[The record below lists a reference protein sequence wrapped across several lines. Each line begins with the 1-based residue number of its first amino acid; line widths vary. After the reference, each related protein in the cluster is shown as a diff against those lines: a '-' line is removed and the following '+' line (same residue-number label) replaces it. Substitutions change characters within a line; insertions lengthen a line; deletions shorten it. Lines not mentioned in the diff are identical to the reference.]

1 MTIAADVEQLCLQ
14 AAGLNNASD
23 RRNFFSR
30 FPELLQ
36 ASVVEQLADAVRAAV
51 RVDVQKAMSLAEAA
65 IVIAEELRNEEALAR
80 SLRAKANALWIMGD
94 CRSAVDQFR
103 KAAELFEQAGDMNE
117 VGRTLSSSLQSLG
130 LLGQYDTAMAAAER
144 AREIFSRAG
153 DTWRIARL
161 DINIANLY
169 HRQNRFWEALAAY
182 ERAYCEL
189 VPHKDMEGIGAALHN
204 MAVCLIALDDFPR
217 ALETYQRAR
226 KFCEQHEMP
235 LVAAQA
241 DYNIACLYQLRGD
254 YTTALAFLRSTRET
268 FRNSSDN
275 YHVALCDLDQSD
287 IYLELRLIK
296 EASAM
301 AQNSLERFEQLG
313 MGFES
318 ARSLTN
324 LAIAKS
330 LMGRSNDALGLFS
343 QAKAIMCREQNE
355 AWAFLIDVYKA
366 LVLFDQGNLTEA
378 RELALQSAKFFR
390 NMPLPSKFVF
400 CLLVLARVSL
410 HNGNTRDSAR
420 YCAEALATL
429 ETLGWPALSY
439 EAQFLRGQ
447 IHEAE
452 DQPEE
457 AYETYQAARS
467 ILETVRS
474 SLQKPEFKIGFMRN
488 RLEVY
493 ERLIQLCLDR
503 TSKESSEEALSYV
516 EAAKSRTLQELIVG
530 GGQPVPE
537 ASEDTERDQQ
547 IRDLRKQLN
556 WYYHRIEREQLSQ
569 ESISENQ
576 ARFLRQQAVACERR
590 LEQSLLESP
599 NSSIV
604 ARALQDSSATTL
616 HRIRGALG
624 PDAAL
629 IEYFSIRRCI
639 FASVVTAERVD
650 IVRLVPTPRVT
661 QLLRMLQFQLS
672 KFRLSEDYVARF
684 ESALIR
690 ATQAHLRSLFE
701 DLFAPLEHLLTARD
715 LVVVPHGPLHS
726 VPFDALF
733 DGRNYVLDRF
743 TVCYAP
749 SASIF
754 AHCCAQPDRRSGPS
768 LILGVEDQ
776 DTPFIGEEIRAVASA
791 VPEPQV
797 LVGAQATEE
806 ALRKQGRQSRLIHIA
821 THGYFRQDSPM
832 FSAIRLSDSYLN
844 LYDLYRMNLPVDLL
858 TMSGC
863 VTGMNAVE
871 EGDELVGLTRGLLYA
886 GARSLL
892 LSLWDVGDRST
903 SDLMRNFYFR
913 LQTEPRRA
921 AALRAAMLDARERN
935 PHPYYWA
942 PFKLVGKGL
951 TF

>member
-1 MTIAADVEQLCLQ
+1 MNIAADVDQLCLQ
-14 AAGLNNASD
+14 AAGLNSASARGD
-23 RRNFFSR
+23 FFSR

-36 ASVVEQLADAVRAAV
+36 ASVVEQLAEAVRAAV

-65 IVIAEELRNEEALAR
+65 IVIAIELGNEEALAR
-80 SLRAKANALWIMGD
+80 GLRAKANALWFMGD

-103 KAAELFEQAGDMNE
+103 RAADLFKQAGNMNE

-130 LLGQYDTAMAAAER
+130 LLGQYGTAMAAAER
-144 AREIFSRAG
+144 AREIFNRAG

-169 HRQNRFWEALAAY
+169 HRQNRFREALAAY

-189 VPHKDMEGIGAALHN
+189 APHKDMEGIGAALHN

-226 KFCEQHEMP
+226 EFCDQHEMP

-254 YTTALAFLRSTRET
+254 YTRALAFLRSTRET
-268 FRNSSDN
+268 FRNSGDN

-313 MGFES
+313 MGFEL

-324 LAIAKS
+324 LAIATS
-330 LMGRSNDALGLFS
+330 LMGRSNDALELFS
-343 QAKAIMCREQNE
+343 RAKAIMCREQNE
-355 AWAFLIDVYKA
+355 AWPFLIDVYRA
-366 LVLFDQGNLTEA
+366 LVLFDQGNLAEA
-378 RELALQSAKFFR
+378 GELALQSAEFFR
-390 NMPLPSKFVF
+390 NMPLPSKYVF

-410 HNGNTRDSAR
+410 HNRNTRDSAR

-452 DQPEE
+452 HQPEQ

-467 ILETVRS
+467 ILETIRS

-503 TSKESSEEALSYV
+503 MSKESSEEALSYV

-537 ASEDTERDQQ
+537 TSEDTESDQQ

-576 ARFLRQQAVACERR
+576 VRFLRHQAVGCERQ

-604 ARALQDSSATTL
+604 ARALQHSSATTL

-629 IEYFSIRRCI
+629 IEYFSIKQCI

-650 IVRLVPTPRVT
+650 IVRLGPTPRV
-661 QLLRMLQFQLS
+661 
-672 KFRLSEDYVARF
+672 A
-684 ESALIR
+684 
-690 ATQAHLRSLFE
+690 
-701 DLFAPLEHLLTARD
+701 
-715 LVVVPHGPLHS
+715 
-726 VPFDALF
+726 
-733 DGRNYVLDRF
+733 
-743 TVCYAP
+743 
-749 SASIF
+749 
-754 AHCCAQPDRRSGPS
+754 
-768 LILGVEDQ
+768 
-776 DTPFIGEEIRAVASA
+776 
-791 VPEPQV
+791 
-797 LVGAQATEE
+797 
-806 ALRKQGRQSRLIHIA
+806 
-821 THGYFRQDSPM
+821 
-832 FSAIRLSDSYLN
+832 
-844 LYDLYRMNLPVDLL
+844 
-858 TMSGC
+858 
-863 VTGMNAVE
+863 
-871 EGDELVGLTRGLLYA
+871 
-886 GARSLL
+886 
-892 LSLWDVGDRST
+892 
-903 SDLMRNFYFR
+903 
-913 LQTEPRRA
+913 
-921 AALRAAMLDARERN
+921 
-935 PHPYYWA
+935 
-942 PFKLVGKGL
+942 
-951 TF
+951 